1 METITDFRMPPNAKH
16 RETYAEDEE
25 EDPTFI
31 HTRETERPRYTRRR
45 PASPSALP
53 PPSVNAPVGAW
64 TVAEILLRFWYWI
77 VLAAFLGMLGGYF
90 GGTYLFKS
98 GYVASAELIRRTF
111 GHDQNAA
118 YKPRDFTED
127 GFKKLLKSKEVL
139 ERVSPLTKPR
149 LSADQLN
156 SVITVTM
163 TGDSEV
169 FTIDA
174 LAPIPENA
182 WRLANLYATNAVKY
196 TQQLQA
202 QEAGEFLRAVTNQLA
217 AIEQDRQKLAGQLR
231 DLQTPRGPAPPSQ
244 RIMDLREQL
253 NKAEQKLI
261 SALSTLTTNHPTV
274 KALIAERDQWRA
286 ELAAAEKGTA
296 PERQAPVG
304 PDPEIVRNQLLN
316 LDSTRNSLQAKQQEA
331 QIYVDEPPGC
341 AEIFEPA
348 ELADVHEN
356 NWKMKVM
363 LTTVLGGLGGFFA
376 GLFLVLLV
384 EVFDERIKT
393 VEDVKRVTKLPL
405 LATLGSTRKM
415 DAEAQA
421 NWAFRTWTALQCQLK
436 VSPNHGV
443 VCGITSAG
451 HGEGRST
458 WINLLS
464 QAAGQCGFRVLT
476 IGTVHMPEGFE
487 FKDWFADAEEA
498 EAKAETE
505 KPADAKPSSNGA
517 PSAHQTEPAESNGT
531 VMKSMLS
538 SPLQVTQK
546 LTSADSQTFVH
557 IPLPGW
563 VWNLERRKQWQGAL
577 GQWKRIEN
585 VVIFVELPPASM
597 AETVL
602 LAQKLPNVIWLAR
615 AGKSRSWATRNY
627 LQTLH
632 YARCNLVG
640 CVLNGSTKGSFRRRF
655 SRWIN
660 VWTCLAGI
668 ALGANAAAQEGTT
681 AAEDA
686 QGAAKPPEGISITN
700 FSFSASDKSQ
710 RAEWQKRLTLGPGDV
725 LNISLFGQPEMD
737 RKEVAIGP
745 DGRLNYLQATD
756 IPVTGL
762 TVDELRE
769 KLDQELAK
777 FYRTPRTV
785 VVPVTLK
792 SKKYYVLGKVANR
805 GVYSL
810 ERPLTIVEAVARAK
824 GLETGLIDNNNLAD
838 IADLQR
844 SFLMRNGQRLKVN
857 FERLFQEGD
866 FSQNIA
872 IEPDDYLY
880 FAAMAMK
887 EVYVLGEVRQ
897 PGPTPH
903 TANSTVA
910 HAIANRG
917 GFTDRA
923 FKSRVVVIR
932 GSLNSPRTYI
942 VNTWETLEGRAL
954 DFKLEPRDIVYVHYR
969 PFIKVEELLDLAV
982 AAFVQSVATSW
993 TGKHIGPIIT
1003 SPIF

>member
-1 METITDFRMPPNAKH
+1 METITDFRMPPNAKY
-16 RETYAEDEE
+16 REMYAEDEE

-31 HTRETERPRYTRRR
+31 HTREAERPRYTRRR
-45 PASPSALP
+45 AASAPP

-77 VLAAFLGMLGGYF
+77 VLAGFLGVLGGYF

-98 GYVASAELIRRTF
+98 GYVASVELIRRTF

-118 YKPRDFTED
+118 YKPHDFTED

-156 SVITVTM
+156 SSVTITL

-174 LAPIPENA
+174 VAPIPENA

-196 TQQLQA
+196 TQQLQS

-217 AIEQDRQKLAGQLR
+217 AIEQDRQRLAGQLHE
-231 DLQTPRGPAPPSQ
+231 LQAPRGPAPPSQ
-244 RIMDLREQL
+244 RIVNLREQL
-253 NKAEQKLI
+253 DRAQQKLI

-274 KALIAERDQWRA
+274 KGLIAERDQWSA
-286 ELAAAEKGTA
+286 ELAAAEKETTPDRMA
-296 PERQAPVG
+296 PTG

-316 LDSTRNSLQAKQQEA
+316 LDSTRNTLLAKQQEA
-331 QIYVDEPPGC
+331 QSYVDEPPGY
-341 AEIFEPA
+341 AEIFEAA

-363 LTTVLGGLGGFFA
+363 LTSVLGGLAGLFA

-415 DAEAQA
+415 DAAAQA

-451 HGEGRST
+451 HEEGRST

-487 FKDWFADAEEA
+487 FKDWFAEAEEA
-498 EAKAETE
+498 EAKAEAE
-505 KPADAKPSSNGA
+505 KPAGGKPSSNGA
-517 PSAHQTEPAESNGT
+517 PHVHQTEPAESNGT

-546 LTSADSQTFVH
+546 LTSAESQTFVH

-597 AETVL
+597 PETVL
-602 LAQKLPNVIWLAR
+602 LAQKLPNVIWLAK
-615 AGKSRSWATRNY
+615 AGKARAWATRSY
-627 LQTLH
+627 IQTLR

-640 CVLNGSTKGSFRRRF
+640 CVLNGSGKPSFRRRF
-655 SRWIN
+655 ARWIN

-668 ALGANAAAQEGTT
+668 AAGSNAAAQDGT
-681 AAEDA
+681 AADDA
-686 QGAAKPPEGISITN
+686 QAAAPPPGGISITN

-725 LNISLFGQPEMD
+725 LNISLFGQPELD
-737 RKEVAIGP
+737 RKEIAIGP
-745 DGRLNYLQATD
+745 DGRLSYLQATD
-756 IPVTGL
+756 IPASGS

-769 KLDQELAK
+769 KLDQELTK
-777 FYRTPRTV
+777 FYRTPRTL
-785 VVPVTLK
+785 VVPVTFK

-866 FSQNIA
+866 LSQNIA
-872 IEPDDYLY
+872 VEPEDYIY
-880 FAAMAMK
+880 FASLAMK

-897 PGPTPH
+897 PGPTAH
-903 TANSTVA
+903 TANSTVS

-923 FKSRVVVIR
+923 YKSHVLVIR
-932 GSLNSPRTYI
+932 GSLNNPRTYV
-942 VNTWETLEGRAL
+942 VNVWSTLEARGL

-969 PFIKVEELLDLAV
+969 PFIKAEELLDLA
-982 AAFVQSVATSW
+982 ASAFVQSAVTAW
-993 TGKHIGPIIT
+993 TGRHIGPLIT
-1003 SPIF
+1003 RPLF